1 MPNGHSHEAALAGE
15 ELSIERLKESL
26 GRLGYAFVEDDDTPT
41 VLRARFDHYP
51 FTFAVAGE
59 HSHILV
65 VRGRWDE
72 LLAVQQK
79 LEATRLCNHWNMERM
94 WPKAYVRRENDS
106 VLGVYGELVFDYFYG
121 VSDDAIDR
129 AITCALST
137 TVAFFASL
145 STQVSDQGD
154 ITA

>member
-1 MPNGHSHEAALAGE
+1 MPNGHSPDAAPAGE
-15 ELSIERLKESL
+15 KLTIERLEQSL
-26 GRLGYAFVEDDDTPT
+26 ERLGYAFVEDDDTPN

-65 VRGRWDE
+65 IRGRWDE

-79 LEATRLCNHWNMERM
+79 LEASRLCNHWNMERM
-94 WPKAYVRRENDS
+94 WPKAYFRRENDS
-106 VLGVYGELVFDYFYG
+106 ALGVYGELVFDYFYG
-121 VSDDAIDR
+121 VSDEAIDR

-137 TVAFFASL
+137 TVAFFTSFAS
-145 STQVSDQGD
+145 QVSDQD
-154 ITA
+154 EACA

>member
-1 MPNGHSHEAALAGE
+1 MPNGHSHDAAPAGNK
-15 ELSIERLKESL
+15 LTIERLEESL
-26 GRLGYAFVEDDDTPT
+26 ERLGYAFVEDDDTPN

-72 LLAVQQK
+72 LLSVQQK

-94 WPKAYVRRENDS
+94 WPKVYVRRENDS
-106 VLGVYGELVFDYFYG
+106 ALGMYGELVFDYYYG
-121 VSDDAIDR
+121 VSDEAIDR

-137 TVAFFASL
+137 TVAFFSSL
-145 STQVSDQGD
+145 SSQVSDQD
-154 ITA
+154 EADA

>member
-1 MPNGHSHEAALAGE
+1 MSNGPSHDAAPAGE
-15 ELSIERLKESL
+15 KFTIERLEDSL
-26 GRLGYAFVEDDDTPT
+26 ERLSYAFVEDDDTPN

-65 VRGRWDE
+65 IRGRWNE
-72 LLAVQQK
+72 LLAAQQK

-94 WPKAYVRRENDS
+94 WPKAYVRRENDTA
-106 VLGVYGELVFDYFYG
+106 LGVYGELVFDYFYG
-121 VSDDAIDR
+121 VSDEAIDR

-137 TVAFFASL
+137 TVAFFSNLAAH
-145 STQVSDQGD
+145 VSDHD
-154 ITA
+154 EAEA

>member
-1 MPNGHSHEAALAGE
+1 MPNGHSHDAAPAGNK
-15 ELSIERLKESL
+15 LTIERLEESL
-26 GRLGYAFVEDDDTPT
+26 ERLGYAFVEDDDTPN

-72 LLAVQQK
+72 LLSVQQK

-94 WPKAYVRRENDS
+94 WPKVYVRRENDS
-106 VLGVYGELVFDYFYG
+106 ALGVYGELVFDYYYG
-121 VSDDAIDR
+121 VSDEAIDR

-137 TVAFFASL
+137 TVAFFSRL
-145 STQVSDQGD
+145 SSQVSDQD
-154 ITA
+154 EADA